1 MQYPGRVIRLS
12 PSHMEEDVMDF
23 LQNILG
29 GQQQQDYQDFV
40 NRYDQGHP
48 FEGYSD
54 QEVLNRYQQVA
65 PRLSPEQYQ
74 QAALASLDRLA
85 PQGRMQLGHFLMQQA
100 QQQGVGMPGFS
111 QGSIGDYQ
119 DPNYLAQQ
127 MTQMH
132 QQQPDMLHQI
142 LGPGGALGNPLA
154 KAALAGVAA
163 MAAKQ
168 FFGGGLG

>member
-1 MQYPGRVIRLS
+1 M
-12 PSHMEEDVMDF
+12 MDF

-29 GQQQQDYQDFV
+29 GQQKQDYQDFV

-48 FEGYSD
+48 SEGYSD

-65 PRLSPEQYQ
+65 PQLSPEQYQ
-74 QAALASLDRLA
+74 QAAMASLNRLS
-85 PQGRMQLGHFLMQQA
+85 PQERMQLGQYLTQQA
-100 QQQGVGMPGFS
+100 QQQGMSVPRVPHGGM
-111 QGSIGDYQ
+111 GDYEN
-119 DPNYLAQQ
+119 PTHLAQQ
-127 MTQMH
+127 MAQMH

-163 MAAKQ
+163 MAAKK

>member
-1 MQYPGRVIRLS
+1 M
-12 PSHMEEDVMDF
+12 MDA

-29 GQQQQDYQDFV
+29 GQQQQGYQDFV

-48 FEGYSD
+48 SEGYSD

-65 PRLSPEQYQ
+65 PQLSPEQYQ
-74 QAALASLDRLA
+74 QAAMASLNRLS
-85 PQGRMQLGHFLMQQA
+85 PQERMQLGQYLTQQA
-100 QQQGVGMPGFS
+100 QQQGMSVPGVPHGGM
-111 QGSIGDYQ
+111 GDYQ
-119 DPNYLAQQ
+119 DPTHLAQQ
-127 MTQMH
+127 MAQMH

-168 FFGGGLG
+168 FFGGGLP